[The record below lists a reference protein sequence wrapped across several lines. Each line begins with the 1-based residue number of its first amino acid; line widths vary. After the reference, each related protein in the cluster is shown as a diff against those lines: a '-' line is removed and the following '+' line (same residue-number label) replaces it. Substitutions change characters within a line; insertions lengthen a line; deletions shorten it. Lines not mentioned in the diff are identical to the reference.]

1 MTSDEMRRKLFYY
14 TSNFTL
20 MEFQQLAEI
29 VNDLSTINRERA
41 KAYEEA
47 SFLNFI
53 FNLELRGS
61 FALLA
66 NQSRQN
72 SFALRQFLEQLQDSH
87 PALKKPMP
95 QLTFGSLYN
104 QWKDMG
110 VSFSG
115 PNIYDMLKSSEQ
127 GEEAIQVIY
136 SKAIEQL
143 PAGDLQYLL
152 ETQLRGLHTSHSIV
166 KGILNQPQKM
176 PMPQKMK
183 RSI

>member
-1 MTSDEMRRKLFYY
+1 
-14 TSNFTL
+14 
-20 MEFQQLAEI
+20 MEYQQIAEI
-29 VNDLSTINRERA
+29 LNDLSIINRERA

-72 SFALRQFLEQLQDSH
+72 SFALRQHLEQLPGNISGS
-87 PALKKPMP
+87 KKGVP
-95 QLTFGSLYN
+95 QLTFGDLYN
-104 QWKDMG
+104 QWKAMG

-136 SKAIEQL
+136 TKAIDQL
-143 PAGDLQYLL
+143 PNGDLQYLL

-166 KGILNQPQKM
+166 KGILNQPHK
-176 PMPQKMK
+176 MPQKIK
-183 RSI
+183 KSS

>member
-1 MTSDEMRRKLFYY
+1 
-14 TSNFTL
+14 
-20 MEFQQLAEI
+20 MEYQQIAEI
-29 VNDLSTINRERA
+29 LNDLSTINRERA

-53 FNLELRGS
+53 FNLELRGT

-72 SFALRQFLEQLQDSH
+72 SFLLRQHLEQLPSNN
-87 PALKKPMP
+87 AGLKKPLP
-95 QLTFGSLYN
+95 QLTFGDLYN
-104 QWKDMG
+104 QWKEMG

-115 PNIYDMLKSSEQ
+115 PNIYDMLKSSEL
-127 GEEAIQVIY
+127 GEQAIQIIY
-136 SKAIEQL
+136 NKAIEQL
-143 PAGDLQYLL
+143 PAGDLQYIL
-152 ETQLRGLHTSHSIV
+152 ENQLRGLQTSHSIV

-176 PMPQKMK
+176 PQRMK

>member
-1 MTSDEMRRKLFYY
+1 
-14 TSNFTL
+14 
-20 MEFQQLAEI
+20 MEYQQLAEI
-29 VNDLSTINRERA
+29 LNDLSAINRERA

-53 FNLELRGS
+53 FNLELRGT

-72 SFALRQFLEQLQDSH
+72 SFALRQHLEQLQSH
-87 PALKKPMP
+87 IPVSKKPMP
-95 QLTFGSLYN
+95 QLTFGYLFN
-104 QWKDMG
+104 LWKEMG

-115 PNIYDMLKSSEQ
+115 PNIYDMLKSSEA
-127 GEEAIQVIY
+127 GEQAIQVIY

-143 PAGDLQYLL
+143 PAGELHYLL
-152 ETQLRGLHTSHSIV
+152 ENQLRGLQNSHSVV

-176 PMPQKMK
+176 PQKMK
-183 RSI
+183 KTI

>member
-1 MTSDEMRRKLFYY
+1 
-14 TSNFTL
+14 
-20 MEFQQLAEI
+20 MEYQQIAEI
-29 VNDLSTINRERA
+29 LNDLSTINRERA

-72 SFALRQFLEQLQDSH
+72 SFALRQFLEQLQDTH

-115 PNIYDMLKSSEQ
+115 PNIYDMLKSSVL

-136 SKAIEQL
+136 NKAIEQL

>member
-1 MTSDEMRRKLFYY
+1 
-14 TSNFTL
+14 
-20 MEFQQLAEI
+20 MEYQQIAEI
-29 VNDLSTINRERA
+29 LNDLTTINRERA

-72 SFALRQFLEQLQDSH
+72 SFALRQFLEQLQDTH

-95 QLTFGSLYN
+95 QLTFGSLYS

-136 SKAIEQL
+136 RKAIEQL

-152 ETQLRGLHTSHSIV
+152 ENQLRGLHTSHSIV

>member
-1 MTSDEMRRKLFYY
+1 
-14 TSNFTL
+14 
-20 MEFQQLAEI
+20 MEHQQIAEI
-29 VNDLSTINRERA
+29 LNDLSTINRERA

-72 SFALRQFLEQLQDSH
+72 SFALRQFHEQWQDNH
-87 PALKKPMP
+87 PGFKKPLP
-95 QLTFGSLYN
+95 QLTFGDLYN
-104 QWKDMG
+104 QWKEMG

-136 SKAIEQL
+136 TKAISML

-152 ETQLRGLHTSHSIV
+152 ENQLRGLQTSHSIV
-166 KGILNQPQKM
+166 KGILNQPHK
-176 PMPQKMK
+176 MPQKMK

>member
-1 MTSDEMRRKLFYY
+1 
-14 TSNFTL
+14 
-20 MEFQQLAEI
+20 MEYQQIAEI
-29 VNDLSTINRERA
+29 LNDLTTINRERA

-72 SFALRQFLEQLQDSH
+72 SFALRQFLEQLQDTH

-115 PNIYDMLKSSEQ
+115 PNIYDMLRSSEQ

-152 ETQLRGLHTSHSIV
+152 ENQLRGLHTSHSIV

-183 RSI
+183 KSI

>member
-1 MTSDEMRRKLFYY
+1 
-14 TSNFTL
+14 
-20 MEFQQLAEI
+20 MEHQQIAEI
-29 VNDLSTINRERA
+29 LNDLSTINRERA

-72 SFALRQFLEQLQDSH
+72 SFALRHYLEQWQDNH
-87 PALKKPMP
+87 PGFKRTLP
-95 QLTFGSLYN
+95 QLTFGDLYN
-104 QWKDMG
+104 QWKEMG

-115 PNIYDMLKSSEQ
+115 PNVYDMLKSCEQ

-136 SKAIEQL
+136 TKVINML

-152 ETQLRGLHTSHSIV
+152 ENQLRGLQTSHSIV
-166 KGILNQPQKM
+166 KGIMNQPHK
-176 PMPQKMK
+176 MPQKMK

>member
-1 MTSDEMRRKLFYY
+1 MNDMELLFIN
-14 TSNFTL
+14 TSNLTL
-20 MEFQQLAEI
+20 VEYQQIAEI
-29 VNDLSTINRERA
+29 LNDLSTINRERA

-72 SFALRQFLEQLQDSH
+72 SFALRQYLEQLQGYH
-87 PALKKPMP
+87 PGFKKPLP
-95 QLTFGSLYN
+95 QLTFGFLYN
-104 QWKDMG
+104 QWKEMG

-143 PAGDLQYLL
+143 PAGDLLYLL
-152 ETQLRGLHTSHSIV
+152 ENQLRGLQTSHSIV

-176 PMPQKMK
+176 PQKMK

>member
-1 MTSDEMRRKLFYY
+1 
-14 TSNFTL
+14 
-20 MEFQQLAEI
+20 MEHQQITEI
-29 VNDLSTINRERA
+29 LNDLTTINRERA

-72 SFALRQFLEQLQDSH
+72 SFALRQFLEQWHDNH
-87 PALKKPMP
+87 PAVKKPLP
-95 QLTFGSLYN
+95 QLTFGDLYN
-104 QWKDMG
+104 QWKEMG

-115 PNIYDMLKSSEQ
+115 PGVYDMLKSSEQ

-136 SKAIEQL
+136 SKAINML

-152 ETQLRGLHTSHSIV
+152 ENQLRGLQTSHSIV
-166 KGILNQPQKM
+166 KGILNQPHM
-176 PMPQKMK
+176 MPQKMK

>member
-1 MTSDEMRRKLFYY
+1 MLVEY
-14 TSNFTL
+14 
-20 MEFQQLAEI
+20 QQTAEI
-29 VNDLSTINRERA
+29 LNDLSAINRERA

-72 SFALRQFLEQLQDSH
+72 SFSLRQFLEQVQSH
-87 PALKKPMP
+87 IPVPKKPLP
-95 QLTFGSLYN
+95 QLSFGELYK
-104 QWKDMG
+104 QWKEMG

-127 GEEAIQVIY
+127 GEEAMQVIY
-136 SKAIEQL
+136 ARAIEQL

-152 ETQLRGLHTSHSIV
+152 ETQLRGLQTSHSIV

-176 PMPQKMK
+176 PQKMK
-183 RSI
+183 KSI

>member
-1 MTSDEMRRKLFYY
+1 
-14 TSNFTL
+14 
-20 MEFQQLAEI
+20 MEYQQIAEI
-29 VNDLSTINRERA
+29 LNDLSTINRERA

-53 FNLELRGS
+53 FNLELRGT

-72 SFALRQFLEQLQDSH
+72 SFLLRQHLEQL
-87 PALKKPMP
+87 PNNNAAGLKKPLP
-95 QLTFGSLYN
+95 QLSFGDLYN
-104 QWKDMG
+104 QWKEMG

-115 PNIYDMLKSSEQ
+115 PSIYDMLTSSEL
-127 GEEAIQVIY
+127 GEQAIQIIY

-143 PAGDLQYLL
+143 PAGDLLYIL
-152 ETQLRGLHTSHSIV
+152 ENQLRGLQTSHSII

-176 PMPQKMK
+176 PQRIK

>member
-1 MTSDEMRRKLFYY
+1 MIRNDFLLTHQ
-14 TSNFTL
+14 NVTL
-20 MEFQQLAEI
+20 VEYQQIAEI
-29 VNDLSTINRERA
+29 LNDLSTINRERA

-53 FNLELRGS
+53 FNLELRGT

-72 SFALRQFLEQLQDSH
+72 SFLLGQHLEQYQYNH
-87 PALKKPMP
+87 PALKKPFP
-95 QLTFGSLYN
+95 QLTFGYLYN
-104 QWKDMG
+104 QWKEMG

-115 PNIYDMLKSSEQ
+115 PGIYDMLKSCEQ

-143 PAGDLQYLL
+143 PAGDMQYLL
-152 ETQLRGLHTSHSIV
+152 ESQLRGLHTSHSIV

-176 PMPQKMK
+176 PQKMK

>member
-1 MTSDEMRRKLFYY
+1 MIIFNN
-14 TSNFTL
+14 SNFTL
-20 MEFQQLAEI
+20 VEYQQIAEI
-29 VNDLSTINRERA
+29 LNDLSTINRERA

-72 SFALRQFLEQLQDSH
+72 SFALRQQLEQLLSSH
-87 PALKKPMP
+87 PVLKKPLP
-95 QLTFGSLYN
+95 QLTFGDLYN
-104 QWKDMG
+104 QWKQMG

-127 GEEAIQVIY
+127 GEEAIQVVY
-136 SKAIEQL
+136 SRAIEQL
-143 PAGDLQYLL
+143 PAGELQYML
-152 ETQLRGLHTSHSIV
+152 ENQLRGLHTSHSIV

-176 PMPQKMK
+176 PQKMK
-183 RSI
+183 KSS

>member
-1 MTSDEMRRKLFYY
+1 VEY
-14 TSNFTL
+14 
-20 MEFQQLAEI
+20 QQIAEI
-29 VNDLSTINRERA
+29 LNDLSTINRERA

-53 FNLELRGS
+53 FNLELRGT

-72 SFALRQFLEQLQDSH
+72 SFSLRQHLEQLQTH
-87 PALKKPMP
+87 IPALKKPLP
-95 QLTFGSLYN
+95 QLTFGDLYN

-115 PNIYDMLKSSEQ
+115 PNVYDMLTSCEQ
-127 GEEAIQVIY
+127 GEEAIQIIY
-136 SKAIEQL
+136 ARAINQL

-152 ETQLRGLHTSHSIV
+152 ETQLRGLQTSHSVV
-166 KGILNQPQKM
+166 KGILNQPHK
-176 PMPQKMK
+176 MPQKIK
-183 RSI
+183 KSI